1 VINTVERFDDMP
13 RIPVHTVDS
22 APQASREVL
31 AGLACTIAAHGTYDG
46 RAREHLSRYV
56 GTELDLPPAPEV

>member
-1 VINTVERFDDMP
+1 VINTLERIDDMP

-31 AGLACTIAAHGTYDG
+31 AGLAETIVTHGAYDG
-46 RAREHLSRYV
+46 RAREHLGHYV

>member
-1 VINTVERFDDMP
+1 MP

-31 AGLACTIAAHGTYDG
+31 AGLVQAIATHGTYDG
-46 RAREHLSRYV
+46 RAREHLSHYA
-56 GTELDLPPAPEV
+56 ELDLPPAPEE